1 MKALLPLLLIFCS
14 ITTYSREI
22 TMESVA
28 WEPFYSDTLLN
39 NGIVNEI
46 VDTAFKEA
54 GYTTDIQFF
63 SWRRAMQNVKEGNT
77 DVLLGAYYTEER
89 NKIYR
94 YSKPIFDID
103 IGLIALEELG
113 IVQYD
118 QLEDLKKY
126 TIGVGDDW
134 SYGEEFDSATYLN
147 KDPVISSTQNVRKLF
162 RNRVDMIAMAIP
174 VFKYEYNQIR
184 RNKKNKVV
192 ILKPLL
198 ASQPIY
204 IMVGRSLPD
213 GEKIIEDFNRGL
225 DIIKKNGTYD
235 HLLKKHGFK

>member
-1 MKALLPLLLIFCS
+1 MKVLLPFVFLICS
-14 ITTYSREI
+14 LASHSREI
-22 TMESVA
+22 TMETVA

-39 NGIVNEI
+39 NGIINEI
-46 VDTAFKEA
+46 VNTAFQHA
-54 GYTTDIQFF
+54 GYTTKTQFF
-63 SWRRAMQNVKEGNT
+63 SWRRAMQNVKEGKT

-89 NKIYR
+89 SKIYH

-103 IGLIALEELG
+103 VGLIALKELG
-113 IVQYD
+113 VTQYSR
-118 QLEDLKKY
+118 LEDLKRY

-134 SYGEEFDSATYLN
+134 SYGEKFDSATYLN

-184 RNKKNKVV
+184 RNNKNKVV

-204 IMVGRSLPD
+204 IMVGRTLSD
-213 GEKIIEDFNRGL
+213 GEKIIADFNKGL